1 MTTCRF
7 AFERSP
13 IATTPQLR
21 QLFSRAWSDIADP
34 GSWWNGPQRIAIAGL
49 ARANR
54 SGDGDRAS
62 SLPDA
67 ANDAVALLAASP
79 SATTEAW
86 VEAVVDGIGLER
98 YIELVGIV
106 STVVAV
112 DTVTRLLGSELEP
125 LPAPREGTPARDPV
139 PDGVKK
145 RSAWVAMA
153 SPPIPPNVLAAV
165 PAAQAKMIEITEAL
179 YMTGPEM
186 ADPDITK
193 DGLHRTQIE
202 LVATTTSL
210 ANECFY

>member
-1 MTTCRF
+1 MTNTMF
-7 AFERSP
+7 AFEQSP
-13 IATTPQLR
+13 VTVAPQVR
-21 QLFSRAWSDIADP
+21 QLFLRTWSHIAAP
-34 GSWWNGPQRIAIAGL
+34 GTWWTGPERIAIAHL

-54 SGDGDRAS
+54 RGSEDRDPL
-62 SLPDA
+62 LPAA
-67 ANDAVALLAASP
+67 ANDAVARLAATP
-79 SATTEAW
+79 ATTTRVW
-86 VEAVVDGIGLER
+86 VDAVVDGIGLGR

-106 STVVAV
+106 SEVVAI
-112 DTVTRLLGSELEP
+112 DTVTRLLGCDLESLPTP
-125 LPAPREGTPARDPV
+125 LPGTPSHDPV
-139 PDGVKK
+139 PAAVKK

-165 PAAQAKMIEITEAL
+165 PAAQRTMIDLTEAL

-186 ADPDITK
+186 ADPNITK